1 MFGSHPKSGRRDASD
16 AFDLGATRL
25 ARKPSSKTLTAK
37 KPKIKVEV
45 VIDVRKKPRRDV
57 ARETSRPQVVR

>member
-1 MFGSHPKSGRRDASD
+1 M
-16 AFDLGATRL
+16 
-25 ARKPSSKTLTAK
+25 TAK